1 MSYFQNKQSILERMT
16 KYNTILFGWGSGNEN
31 SLPRTNTGWGS
42 EIEVDLTLGS
52 SDFEILISKDDLPD
66 KVYRAGSLSAAEL
79 IEREAERYVSRMKKE
94 NPHNTYS
101 LEKLYKK

>member
-52 SDFEILISKDDLPD
+52 SDFEIL
-66 KVYRAGSLSAAEL
+66 
-79 IEREAERYVSRMKKE
+79 
-94 NPHNTYS
+94 
-101 LEKLYKK
+101 